1 MLSFESREDPLLS
14 RSAFARRLAG
24 NALAAVA
31 LIFVSL
37 LIGMA
42 GYHWFEGMSW
52 MDAYVNAAM
61 ILSGMGPMGPLS
73 TEAGKAFAGTY
84 ALYSGLALV
93 LTTGLIL
100 APMLHRVMHRFHLQA
115 DDDDARE
122 GPIA

>member
-1 MLSFESREDPLLS
+1 MLSFESREEPLLS
-14 RSAFARRLAG
+14 RSAFARRLAR

-52 MDAYVNAAM
+52 MDVYVNAAM
-61 ILSGMGPMGPLS
+61 ILSGMGPMGPLGTS
-73 TEAGKAFAGTY
+73 AGKAFAGTY

-115 DDDDARE
+115 DDDEHDERRSQ
-122 GPIA
+122 